1 MATAI
6 EELRESLLAQVEAAA
21 SSAALEEVRV
31 SALGRKGAITE
42 QMKSLGKMAPDE
54 RKAAGQAFNALKDE
68 VAAALEAR
76 KAGLASAEL
85 ETSFSFV
92 SPADRA
98 AMRDEAASA
107 LAAPPAASDCRR
119 WFSRRSFLL
128 LLSKRSRLRGSSFIP
143 SKENW

>member
-1 MATAI
+1 MANAI
-6 EELRESLLAQVEAAA
+6 EELRESLLAQVVNAA

-76 KAGLASAEL
+76 KAGLEAVEL
-85 ETSFSFV
+85 EARLAREHV
-92 SPADRA
+92 GPLLHHQGRA
-98 AMRDEAASA
+98 AEGDVLGLRVGGQQGDEWGGELALQGA
-107 LAAPPAASDCRR
+107 LALEP
-119 WFSRRSFLL
+119 
-128 LLSKRSRLRGSSFIP
+128 
-143 SKENW
+143 